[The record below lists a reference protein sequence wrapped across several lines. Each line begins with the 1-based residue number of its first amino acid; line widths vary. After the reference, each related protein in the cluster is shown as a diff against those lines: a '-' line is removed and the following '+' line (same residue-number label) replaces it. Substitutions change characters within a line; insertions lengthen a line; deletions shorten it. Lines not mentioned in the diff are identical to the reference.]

1 MSDDTERVSVHGRV
15 FQRISL
21 DEKIYFAPVAI
32 DDREESR
39 LTAQHDLISRLLG
52 NRLFSHQIPVAEPRS
67 VLECGYGGGDWA
79 VQCADEFEDCEV
91 GDATL
96 LPCWQVWMGLLNA
109 CQLASVY

>member
-1 MSDDTERVSVHGRV
+1 MSEDTERVSVNGRI
-15 FQRISL
+15 FQKISL

-52 NRLFSHQIPVAEPRS
+52 NRLFSRRIPVTEPQAI
-67 VLECGYGGGDWA
+67 LECGYGGGDWA

-91 GDATL
+91 RVFCHADRIDE
-96 LPCWQVWMGLLNA
+96 
-109 CQLASVY
+109 